1 MRKIKTFYQEY
12 RLISYVVIGVFITGI
27 LIFLL
32 PQVNVE
38 ETPQVNAVQTEPVK
52 EKKTDAEVT
61 HFTVDVKGAVGKP
74 DVYEIAIDARVKDVI
89 HLAGGVTK
97 KADTSQ
103 LNLAQKVVD
112 QMVVNVPFEGDLPSD
127 QVDETDAAPVK
138 ININQAKVTDF
149 EGVPGIGAVKA
160 ATIISY
166 REENGLF
173 ENIEALTNVTGI
185 GDKTV
190 ERLKDYLDV

>member
-1 MRKIKTFYQEY
+1 MKKIKIFYQEY
-12 RLISYVVIGVFITGI
+12 RLITYVVIAVFITGL

-38 ETPQVNAVQTEPVK
+38 ETPQVNAIQKEPIK
-52 EKKTDAEVT
+52 EEKTDVKVT
-61 HFTVDVKGAVGKP
+61 HFTVDVKGAVNKP

-112 QMVVNVPFEGDLPSD
+112 QMVVNVPFEGDLSSAHAN
-127 QVDETDAAPVK
+127 ETDPVPVK
-138 ININQAKVTDF
+138 VNINQAKVTDF
-149 EGVPGIGAVKA
+149 EGVPGIGPVKA
-160 ATIISY
+160 GTIITY

-185 GDKTV
+185 GDKTI